1 MISMISPLVGSDRL
15 LDSNGQPIQFRK
27 GKGYRIEDSNGNQ
40 YLDFVLGIGP
50 VILGHSHSEFNKRL
64 TDALSLGLSFP
75 GFGEVHSQVSD
86 VFENVYAG
94 YKVVSLFKTSSEAVT
109 ASFRCAMMQ
118 TERKKIIRCGFL
130 GWHDAQLYMSP
141 SWHEVLGSKKRNDL
155 RYMKGMRGISDE
167 EAVFN
172 WVNGDLSELEQ
183 ILKEHG
189 NDVAIFALDVYQL
202 AFFPEE
208 KIKAAIDMCK
218 TYGVKLL
225 LDETK
230 TAGRTNPGGY
240 LANNPSFDP
249 DYVVLGKAIGNGLP
263 LAVLMGKPNVISVYR
278 DARIGGTHTKE
289 ILSPHAAIAVA
300 EIMGSCDGYNMISQ
314 AGEAIVMTLN
324 SAFKEAGADEYVK
337 AKSLFDNTLFDLVF
351 SPEIVNNYTL
361 RSRLKNDLLRNGL
374 LIMEG
379 HNSFVSLAHCNL
391 NHDELFSLAYT
402 ASKNWMDAM

>member
-1 MISMISPLVGSDRL
+1 MFSPLVGSDRV
-15 LDSNGQPIQFRK
+15 LDANGQPIQFRK
-27 GKGYRIEDSNGNQ
+27 GQGYRIEDSNGNQ

-50 VILGHSHSEFNKRL
+50 VILGHSHPEFNKRL

-86 VFENVYAG
+86 IFEEIYSG

-118 TERKKIIRCGFL
+118 TERKKILRCGFL

-141 SWHEVLGSKKRNDL
+141 SWHEILGSDKRNDL
-155 RYMKGMRGISDE
+155 RYLNGMRGVSGE

-172 WVNGDLSELEQ
+172 WVNGDLSELESLLQ
-183 ILKEHG
+183 EHG
-189 NDVAIFALDVYQL
+189 NEIAIFALDVYQL
-202 AFFPEE
+202 AFFSEE
-208 KIKAAIDMCK
+208 KIKAAVAMCK

-240 LANNPSFDP
+240 LANNTSFDP

-263 LAVLMGKPNVISVYR
+263 LAILMGKPDILSVYR
-278 DARIGGTHTKE
+278 EARIGGTHTKE

-300 EIMGSCDGYNMISQ
+300 EIMGNCDGYNVVSQ
-314 AGEAIVMTLN
+314 AGKAIVMTLN
-324 SAFKEAGADEYVK
+324 LAFKEAGADKYVN
-337 AKSLFDNTLFDLVF
+337 AKSLFDNALFDLVC
-351 SPEIVNNYTL
+351 SQEIVNNYTL
-361 RSRLKNDLLRNGL
+361 RSRLKAELLKNGL

-379 HNSFVSLAHCNL
+379 HNSFVSLAHSDL
-391 NHDELFSLAYT
+391 NHDELFGLTYSA
-402 ASKNWMDAM
+402 AKSWVEAM